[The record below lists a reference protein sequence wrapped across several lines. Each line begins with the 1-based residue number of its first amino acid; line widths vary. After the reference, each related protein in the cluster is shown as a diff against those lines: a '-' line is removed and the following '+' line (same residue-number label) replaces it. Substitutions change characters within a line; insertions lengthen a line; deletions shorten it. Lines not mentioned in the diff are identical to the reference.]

1 MVDLLVSV
9 LGFLLI
15 VRLTLIFLVVVAVG
29 DKHVETFLKNA
40 AVTTHTFKA
49 LSITLECGVTG
60 LKNVRKVGQN
70 VDETTDHFSDN
81 FDLEDVGAK
90 DVFVNYVTPIL
101 VIDVWKKIDAHPRV
115 RSTVNI

>member
-9 LGFLLI
+9 LGFLLL
-15 VRLTLIFLVVVAVG
+15 VRLRPVFLVVVAVG

-70 VDETTDHFSDN
+70 VDETTDLNHS
-81 FDLEDVGAK
+81 LDVITYK
-90 DVFVNYVTPIL
+90 LN
-101 VIDVWKKIDAHPRV
+101 
-115 RSTVNI
+115 